1 MADPPTEPPNE
12 PPADPPANPSVAS
25 PAEPSADL
33 PPPTW
38 APPSPVPPSAP
49 AGDKLNLNQATYDQL
64 RRLKL
69 SVTQTGRVLAYRD
82 RLGGFKSLDEL
93 DEIVGFP
100 RDVLVELKQK
110 LTL

>member
-1 MADPPTEPPNE
+1 VELADPPTE
-12 PPADPPANPSVAS
+12 PPADPPANPSPAS

-33 PPPTW
+33 APPTW
-38 APPSPVPPSAP
+38 TPPSPAPSSAP
-49 AGDKLNLNQATYDQL
+49 DEDKLNLNQATYDQL

-100 RDVLVELKQK
+100 REVIAELKQK
-110 LTL
+110 LTV